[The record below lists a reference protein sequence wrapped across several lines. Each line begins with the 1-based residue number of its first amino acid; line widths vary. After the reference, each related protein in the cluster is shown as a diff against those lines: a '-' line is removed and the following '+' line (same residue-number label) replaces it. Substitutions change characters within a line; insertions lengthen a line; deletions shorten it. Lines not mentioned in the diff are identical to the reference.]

1 MSPRYRNGL
10 NEIDMIIY
18 NVNVTKN
25 EIMIATTLALL
36 GSLALSQSQVGD
48 VVDFEQTKNQVVGYL
63 ITGLLGVLGVIIW
76 KWIDAV
82 NENTK
87 AMRDII
93 ASNATRDEKI
103 KTHDEKITQI
113 ATDVHEIR
121 REMRD
126 ELKVV
131 KTELKSEIRQTV
143 NDVIEKKLGK
153 E

>member
-1 MSPRYRNGL
+1 MTLYR
-10 NEIDMIIY
+10 
-18 NVNVTKN
+18 VNVTKN

-103 KTHDEKITQI
+103 KTHDAKITEI

-126 ELKVV
+126 ELRGV
-131 KTELKSEIRQTV
+131 KIELKSEIRQTV
-143 NDVIEKKLGK
+143 NDAIEKKLGK